1 MVRLALAWGTS
12 VVLTSSVLS
21 ATAQAPEQA
30 GAGAALY
37 AARCA
42 DCHGADATGISGPD
56 LTRLW
61 TSSTP
66 PNSEPL
72 RASSAAVDERVFL
85 TIKLGVAG
93 SIMPPSAAPDAEIRA
108 MVAYLKSLGAA
119 PPTAPARGNADHG
132 QQIFWSTCGT
142 CHRVN
147 QRGGRLGPDLS
158 AIARSQSRA
167 ALRRAIREPSASIA
181 AGYQAVTVI
190 TRDGQQIR
198 GVRKGEDAFS
208 VQILDTR
215 ERLQGY
221 LKADVRDVTRDAR
234 SLMPDYGPDRLS
246 ESDLDD
252 LLQFLGTLGG
262 LP

>member
-1 MVRLALAWGTS
+1 MPVAASSGVDVYSRPMVRLALAWGTS
-12 VVLTSSVLS
+12 VVLTCQWLS

-61 TSSTP
+61 ASSTP

-72 RASSAAVDERVFL
+72 RASSAAIDERVFRA
-85 TIKLGVAG
+85 IKLGVAG
-93 SIMPPSAAPDAEIRA
+93 SIMPPSAAPDAELRA
-108 MVAYLKSLGAA
+108 IVAYLKSLGAA
-119 PPTAPARGNADHG
+119 PPTAPARGDADHG

-158 AIARSQSRA
+158 AIARTPVA
-167 ALRRAIREPSASIA
+167 
-181 AGYQAVTVI
+181 
-190 TRDGQQIR
+190 R
-198 GVRKGEDAFS
+198 GA
-208 VQILDTR
+208 
-215 ERLQGY
+215 
-221 LKADVRDVTRDAR
+221 RDAR
-234 SLMPDYGPDRLS
+234 SVSRARRSPPGTRLYAHHA
-246 ESDLDD
+246 
-252 LLQFLGTLGG
+252 
-262 LP
+262 